1 MPSPLPGMDLFL
13 EQPAFWS
20 SFHSRFIVALAD
32 AIEAGLTP
40 AYYVEVEAR
49 TYLDEGDLDQGNGSV
64 LIGIPDAV
72 VVKGTETSTDANGS
86 PVAVQ
91 VRPQA
96 VQVPLPEAVT
106 ERYLEIRELATGEV
120 VTALELLSPKNKRP
134 GPGRLA
140 YEQKRR
146 RILGS
151 LTHLVEL
158 DLLRGGEP
166 MAVLGPVAPT
176 AYRVLVSVSNHRPR
190 ADLYGIPL
198 QEPLPAIP
206 IPLKAG
212 DPPVVVALQA
222 VFDGV
227 YDRGRYRHRIDYS
240 QPPPPPALAQG
251 EQTWLQGQLAAQR
264 PS

>member
-20 SFHSRFIVALAD
+20 SFHSRFVVALAD

-40 AYYVEVEAR
+40 EYYVEVETR
-49 TYLDEGDLDQGNGSV
+49 TYLDEGKGGL

-72 VVKGTETSTDANGS
+72 VVGRPSASTPATR

-91 VRPQA
+91 VRPQS

-120 VTALELLSPKNKRP
+120 ITALELLSPKNKRP

-140 YEQKRR
+140 YEEKRR

-166 MAVLGPVAPT
+166 MALLGQVMPT
-176 AYRVLVSVSNHRPR
+176 AYRVLVSASGDRPR
-190 ADLYGIPL
+190 ADLYGITL
-198 QEPLPAIP
+198 QESLPEIP

-212 DPPVVVALQA
+212 DIPVMVALQA
-222 VFDGV
+222 VLNGV
-227 YDRGRYRHRIDYS
+227 YDRGRYQNRIDYS
-240 QPPPPPALAQG
+240 QTPPLPALAQAD
-251 EQTWLQGQLAAQR
+251 QAWLDQQLAAQGR
-264 PS
+264 SQPLQ

>member
-49 TYLDEGDLDQGNGSV
+49 TYLDEDNDSL

-72 VVKGTETSTDANGS
+72 VVTQGASAETSTESNGS

-96 VQVPLPEAVT
+96 VQVPLPESVT
-106 ERYLEIRELATGEV
+106 ERYLEIRDLAWGV
-120 VTALELLSPKNKRP
+120 VITALELLSPKNTRP

-166 MAVLGPVAPT
+166 MAVLGPVVPT

-198 QEPLPAIP
+198 QELLPAIP

-227 YDRGRYRHRIDYS
+227 YDRGRYQNRIDYS

-251 EQTWLQGQLAAQR
+251 EQTWLQAQLAAPR

>member
-20 SFHSRFIVALAD
+20 SFHSRFVVALAD

-40 AYYVEVEAR
+40 EYYVEVEAR
-49 TYLDEGDLDQGNGSV
+49 TYLDESEGSL

-72 VVKGTETSTDANGS
+72 GVGRSTPATPATR

-91 VRPQA
+91 VRPQS

-120 VTALELLSPKNKRP
+120 ITTLELLSPKNKRP

-140 YEQKRR
+140 YEEKRR
-146 RILGS
+146 RVLGS

-166 MAVLGPVAPT
+166 MAVLGQVVPT
-176 AYRVLVSVSNHRPR
+176 TYRVLVSASGDRPR
-190 ADLYGIPL
+190 ADLYGVTL
-198 QEPLPAIP
+198 QESLPEIP
-206 IPLKAG
+206 IPLKSG
-212 DPPVVVALQA
+212 DGPVVVALQA
-222 VFDGV
+222 VLDGV
-227 YDRGRYRHRIDYS
+227 YDRGRYQNRIDYS
-240 QPPPPPALAQG
+240 QSPPPPALGQADQA
-251 EQTWLQGQLAAQR
+251 WLDQRLAAQR
-264 PS
+264 RS

>member
-1 MPSPLPGMDLFL
+1 MDLFL

-49 TYLDEGDLDQGNGSV
+49 TYLDEENDGL

-72 VVKGTETSTDANGS
+72 VAQGGSATTPTHANAS
-86 PVAVQ
+86 SVAVQ
-91 VRPQA
+91 MRPQS
-96 VQVPLPEAVT
+96 VQVPLPESVT

-120 VTALELLSPKNKRP
+120 ITALELLSPKNKRP

-140 YEQKRR
+140 YEQKRS

-166 MAVLGPVAPT
+166 MAVLGPVVPT
-176 AYRVLVSVSNHRPR
+176 AYRVLVSVSHHRPR

-206 IPLKAG
+206 IPLKSG
-212 DPPVVVALQA
+212 DGPVVVALQA
-222 VFDGV
+222 VLDGV
-227 YDRGRYRHRIDYS
+227 YDRGRYQSRIDYS
-240 QPPPPPALAQG
+240 QPPPPPVLAQAD
-251 EQTWLQGQLAAQR
+251 QTWLQGQLATQR

>member
-49 TYLDEGDLDQGNGSV
+49 TYLDEDNDSL

-72 VVKGTETSTDANGS
+72 VVTQGASAETSTESNGS

-96 VQVPLPEAVT
+96 VQVPLPESVT

-120 VTALELLSPKNKRP
+120 ITALELLSPKNKRP

-151 LTHLVEL
+151 STHLVEL

-227 YDRGRYRHRIDYS
+227 YDRGRYQNRIDYS

-251 EQTWLQGQLAAQR
+251 EQTWLQGQLAAPR

>member
-1 MPSPLPGMDLFL
+1 M
-13 EQPAFWS
+13 
-20 SFHSRFIVALAD
+20 VALAD

-40 AYYVEVEAR
+40 EYYVEVEAR
-49 TYLDEGDLDQGNGSV
+49 TYLDEGDRDEGKGGL

-72 VVKGTETSTDANGS
+72 VVRGAETSTESNGS

-91 VRPQA
+91 MRPQS
-96 VQVPLPEAVT
+96 VQVPLPESVT

-120 VTALELLSPKNKRP
+120 ITALELLSPKNKRP

-166 MAVLGPVAPT
+166 MAVLGSVVPT
-176 AYRVLVSVSNHRPR
+176 PYRVLVSVSHHRPR

-212 DPPVVVALQA
+212 DGPVVVALQA
-222 VFDGV
+222 VLDGV
-227 YDRGRYRHRIDYS
+227 YDRGRYQNRIDYS
-240 QPPPPPALAQG
+240 QPPPPPVLAQAD
-251 EQTWLQGQLAAQR
+251 QTWLQGQLAAQR
-264 PS
+264 LS